1 VVEGTYTLSVDSLT
15 TDATDFNETL
25 FQYWDATTS
34 ISREVTVGPDS
45 IDNDFGFEPAIDD
58 IIAQLDS
65 DNLVS
70 EGKSYKWWRKEFL
83 RVMEGNSNTNYTE
96 AELLA
101 FAQAIEDLALLDEY
115 DWTPGQELHQI
126 YAILNNHFFEEDND
140 NVGELGKGTKGDQG
154 RHGAYELLLRELLTW
169 ELNVVSGRALN
180 NPILE
185 EVLVNWGEGVLDNN
199 APGELPSELSRIKDG
214 PMRAIENPL
223 EEGGKLFTRLNG
235 ATGGGGTGN

>member
-1 VVEGTYTLSVDSLT
+1 VSVDSLT
-15 TDATDFNETL
+15 AASDFNETL
-25 FQYWDATTS
+25 FQYWDPTTPIS
-34 ISREVTVGPDS
+34 IEVTVGPDA

-58 IIAQLDS
+58 IIVQLDS

-83 RVMEGNSNTNYTE
+83 RAMEGNTNSAYTE
-96 AELLA
+96 AQLLA

-115 DWTPGQELHQI
+115 DWTPGQELEQI

-140 NVGELGKGTKGDQG
+140 GTGEVGKGTKGDQG

-169 ELNVVSGRALN
+169 ELNVVSGRALD

-199 APGELPSELSRIKDG
+199 TPTSLPLSLSVTGKSGDG
-214 PMRAIENPL
+214 PQRAIENPL